1 MDAGETR
8 QGVGRQGQ
16 MVICFVTVD
25 PRNWKQLKEEE
36 EEVDSS
42 V

>member
-16 MVICFVTVD
+16 MEFLCNSQPKKLEMT
-25 PRNWKQLKEEE
+25 
-36 EEVDSS
+36 
-42 V
+42 